1 METKVAVKT
10 GKHMI
15 SFASLKRFHRRKWK
29 VKLYILS
36 AIIGAIVGIFI
47 LFPLNEFI
55 FFYDQEQYA
64 SSLSSYVFEQLSNS
78 LKGSIPQKT
87 VLYSIAGSLLGVL
100 STGIYSLLSR
110 RQQYIQLL
118 SEELTKDIKVL
129 ISQGEGSMVEFKS
142 SFRWD
147 IKQSKKNQAVAFVVL
162 KTIAGFMNSNGGTLL
177 IGVTDEGK
185 IIGLEKDYQSLRKRN
200 RDGFEQAVIT
210 AVSINLGTDLC
221 QYIKI
226 VFHSIDGLDICR
238 VIVMQ
243 SSRPVYIEHSGY
255 QKFYARTGSGT
266 REMNIKEAVEF
277 ISARWPK

>member
-1 METKVAVKT
+1 
-10 GKHMI
+10 MI
-15 SFASLKRFHRRKWK
+15 GFISLKRFHRRKWK

-47 LFPLNEFI
+47 FFPLNEFI

-64 SSLSSYVFEQLSNS
+64 SSLWSYVFDQLTHS
-78 LKGSIPQKT
+78 LKGSIPKKT
-87 VLYSIAGSLLGVL
+87 VLYSITGSLLGVL
-100 STGIYSLLSR
+100 STGIYRLLSR

-118 SEELTKDIKVL
+118 SEELTKDIKIL
-129 ISQGEGSMVEFKS
+129 IAQGEGPMVEFKS

-147 IKQSKKNQAVAFVVL
+147 IKQAKKNQALSFAVL

-177 IGVTDEGK
+177 IGVTNGGK
-185 IIGLEKDYQSLRKRN
+185 ILGLGKDYQSLRKEN

-210 AVSINLGTDLC
+210 AVSVNLGADLC
-221 QYIKI
+221 QRIMI

-243 SSRPVYIEHSGY
+243 SSRPVYIEHSGN
-255 QKFYARTGSGT
+255 QKFYARTGGGT

-277 ISARWPK
+277 IAARWPK